1 MLSRFTPLTR
11 KTPLGSQTAIVRK
24 AGLRPVSKKRAKA
37 KRERKGTVVEFHMD
51 RIAGLPCLVCDVMP
65 VQVHHVTASIHGG
78 RIGRTDKAVTPL
90 CRRHHKIE
98 FGPHESVERLS
109 HRGFWERYGIDL
121 LAEAHRLWRETVVL
135 WAEAQGLT
143 TADKLE
149 AL

>member
-51 RIAGLPCLVCDVMP
+51 RVAGLPCLVCEVMP
-65 VQVHHVTASIHGG
+65 VQVHHVTAPIHGG
-78 RIGRTDKAVTPL
+78 RTARLDKAVTPL
-90 CRRHHKIE
+90 CPRHHKIE
-98 FGPHESVERLS
+98 FGPHESVEALG
-109 HRGFWERYGIDL
+109 HGGFYREHGIDL
-121 LAEAHRLWRETVVL
+121 LAEAHRLWRESFAL